1 MENNLVKLEPCPFCG
16 CRDRRVGIRRMG
28 RESTGAVFPADVQWK
43 VENGDRD

>member
-28 RESTGAVFPADVQWK
+28 N
-43 VENGDRD
+43 NGYRVVARSAEVSDLMYQ